1 MEASRRARPRR
12 KAQDMI
18 SPGSEPVSMRKSDG
32 VPSDRLG
39 AVELGLAE
47 LKGRVGVILIID
59 AGTFLAVA
67 GLLLTRA
74 F

>member
-1 MEASRRARPRR
+1 MIDPDSRPLSLRERERE
-12 KAQDMI
+12 QEH
-18 SPGSEPVSMRKSDG
+18 EP
-32 VPSDRLG
+32 PTDRLG

-59 AGTFLAVA
+59 AGTFLAVG
-67 GLLLTRA
+67 GLLLAKA

>member
-1 MEASRRARPRR
+1 
-12 KAQDMI
+12 MI
-18 SPGSEPVSMRKSDG
+18 LPGSQPVPLRESDE

-67 GLLLTRA
+67 GLILARA